1 MSTQYRVGIID
12 DDPTKITQ
20 LIPSLKMVCKDNE
33 GRVRNT
39 KYTNYALIPKEI
51 TLLSD
56 EDDMISAIVESHVD
70 AIIIDYNLASQEVIS
85 YTGVSLAKK
94 LADALYNFP
103 IFILTSYQDDLYMHE
118 LFDAYQVFDFARYIA
133 EPLERIELNTKI
145 IEQVIKYTT
154 ERQSWEKELEDI
166 LPRAGESASIDE
178 RILAL
183 DSQLEKTID
192 GKSFL
197 SEKLK
202 RELTSDK
209 VQSLIDKIDKIIES

>member
-1 MSTQYRVGIID
+1 MNIGYRVGIID

-20 LIPSLKMVCKDNE
+20 LLPSLKMVCKDDE

-39 KYTNYALIPKEI
+39 KYTDYALIPKEI
-51 TLLSD
+51 PLLSD
-56 EDDMISAIVESHVD
+56 EDDMIKVIMELHID
-70 AIIIDYNLASQEVIS
+70 AIIIDYNLSSQEVIA

-145 IEQVIKYTT
+145 IEQIIKYTT
-154 ERQSWEKELEDI
+154 EREVWEKELEAI
-166 LPRAGESASIDE
+166 LPHAGESDSIDE

-192 GKSFL
+192 GKSRL
-197 SEKLK
+197 SEKLR

-209 VQSLIDKIDKIIES
+209 VQLLIDKIDKIIKG

>member
-1 MSTQYRVGIID
+1 MSTQYRIGIID

-20 LIPSLKMVCKDNE
+20 LIPSLKMVCKDDE

-39 KYTNYALIPKEI
+39 KYTNFALVPVEI

-56 EDDMISAIVESHVD
+56 EDDMLTEIIDSHID
-70 AIIIDYNLASQEVIS
+70 AIIIDYNLASQDVIS
-85 YTGVSLAKK
+85 YTGVSLAKR
-94 LADALYNFP
+94 LTDALYNFP

-118 LFDAYQVFDFARYIA
+118 LFNAYQVFDFERYIA

-145 IEQVIKYTT
+145 IEQIIKYIT

-166 LPRAGESASIDE
+166 LPHAGESVTIDE
-178 RILAL
+178 RILSL

-192 GKSFL
+192 GKSSI

-209 VQSLIDKIDKIIES
+209 VQSLIDRIDKIIES

>member
-1 MSTQYRVGIID
+1 MSTQYRIGIID

-20 LIPSLKMVCKDNE
+20 LIPSLKMVCKDDE

-39 KYTNYALIPKEI
+39 KYTSFALVPVEI

-56 EDDMISAIVESHVD
+56 EDDMLTAIIDSHID

-85 YTGVSLAKK
+85 YTGVSLAKR
-94 LADALYNFP
+94 LTDALYNFP

-118 LFDAYQVFDFARYIA
+118 LFNAYQVFDFERYIA

-145 IEQVIKYTT
+145 IEQIIKYIT

-166 LPRAGESASIDE
+166 LPHAGESATIDE
-178 RILAL
+178 RILSL

-192 GKSFL
+192 GKSSI

-209 VQSLIDKIDKIIES
+209 VQSLIDRIDKIIEN